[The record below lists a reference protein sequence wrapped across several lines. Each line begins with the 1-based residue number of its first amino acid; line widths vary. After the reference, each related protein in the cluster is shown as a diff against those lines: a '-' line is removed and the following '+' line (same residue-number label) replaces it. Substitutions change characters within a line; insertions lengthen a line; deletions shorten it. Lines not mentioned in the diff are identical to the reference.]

1 MRIPDAIRSWPIA
14 IHVGSWLLGM
24 VGFGLLAVT
33 NIEGMVWIC
42 LVAGMIAFLSGV
54 AALPVALIRLF
65 QNQQAPLLVRLQ
77 YAGVALMAAIVL
89 GVGVSFQ
96 LMTAGRH

>member
-1 MRIPDAIRSWPIA
+1 MRSWPIA
-14 IHVGSWLLGM
+14 IHVGSWVLGA

-33 NIEGMVWIC
+33 GIDGMSWIC
-42 LVAGMIAFLSGV
+42 FGAGVAAFFSGL

-65 QNQQAPLLVRLQ
+65 ESRQAPVLVRLQ
-77 YAGVALMAAIVL
+77 YAGVAFMAAVVL
-89 GVGVSFQ
+89 VVVISFQ